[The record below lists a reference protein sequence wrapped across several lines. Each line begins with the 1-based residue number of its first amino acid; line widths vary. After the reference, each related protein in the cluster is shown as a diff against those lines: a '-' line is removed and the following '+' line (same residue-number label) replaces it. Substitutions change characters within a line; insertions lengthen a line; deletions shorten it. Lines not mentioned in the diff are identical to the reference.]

1 MKEFD
6 EAQSTIEYLTG
17 ELILA
22 RQANEIMTENNR
34 RLENMLIKTIQ
45 DLQECRGYLVE
56 MQQQQVGESEAIPET
71 VHQHTGA
78 QATAL
83 QAEPTQA

>member
-6 EAQSTIEYLTG
+6 EAQSTNEYLTG

-34 RLENMLIKTIQ
+34 QLERLLIKTIQ
-45 DLQECRGYLVE
+45 DLQECRCLLDE
-56 MQQQQVGESEAIPET
+56 MKFQVD
-71 VHQHTGA
+71 
-78 QATAL
+78 
-83 QAEPTQA
+83 

>member
-6 EAQSTIEYLTG
+6 EAQSTNEYLTG

-34 RLENMLIKTIQ
+34 RLERLLIKTLQ
-45 DLQECRGYLVE
+45 DLQECRSVRRDEQFQLANWQISY
-56 MQQQQVGESEAIPET
+56 
-71 VHQHTGA
+71 
-78 QATAL
+78 
-83 QAEPTQA
+83 

>member
-22 RQANEIMTENNR
+22 RQANELMTENNR

-56 MQQQQVGESEAIPET
+56 MQQQVGELAT
-71 VHQHTGA
+71 V
-78 QATAL
+78 AL
-83 QAEPTQA
+83 ARVKKS

>member
-6 EAQSTIEYLTG
+6 EAQSTNEYLTG

-56 MQQQQVGESEAIPET
+56 MQQQVGELAT
-71 VHQHTGA
+71 V
-78 QATAL
+78 AL
-83 QAEPTQA
+83 ARVKQS

>member
-1 MKEFD
+1 MNDFN

-34 RLENMLIKTIQ
+34 RLERLLIKTIQ
-45 DLQECRGYLVE
+45 DLQECRCLLDE
-56 MQQQQVGESEAIPET
+56 MKFQVGELAT
-71 VHQHTGA
+71 V
-78 QATAL
+78 AL
-83 QAEPTQA
+83 ARVKKS

>member
-22 RQANEIMTENNR
+22 RQTNEIMTENNL
-34 RLENMLIKTIQ
+34 RLERLLSKALH
-45 DLQECRGYLVE
+45 DLQDAGRLINQLSNSVNDLTNLVTSR
-56 MQQQQVGESEAIPET
+56 VAKR
-71 VHQHTGA
+71 
-78 QATAL
+78 
-83 QAEPTQA
+83 

>member
-1 MKEFD
+1 MREFN
-6 EAQSTIEYLTG
+6 ELENTNAYLVN
-17 ELILA
+17 ELIKA

-56 MQQQQVGESEAIPET
+56 MQQQVGELAT
-71 VHQHTGA
+71 V
-78 QATAL
+78 AL
-83 QAEPTQA
+83 ARVKKS